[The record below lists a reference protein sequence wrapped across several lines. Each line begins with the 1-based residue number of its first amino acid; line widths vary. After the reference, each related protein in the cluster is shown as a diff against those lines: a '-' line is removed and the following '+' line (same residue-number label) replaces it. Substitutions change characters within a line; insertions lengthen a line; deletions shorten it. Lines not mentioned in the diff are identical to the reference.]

1 MIDNLDSN
9 WAKELKTLISNSI
22 KVRDEY
28 IANKQTYNDEF
39 TNDFFDEFNKVMLS
53 AMEENRENEHVY
65 YKDIEKTLILRILD
79 YKDNYFD
86 LVCDF
91 DIPTTNNLSERSLR
105 SSKTKLKVSGQFKN
119 IDRAKDFATI
129 KSYIETCK
137 SNGINVHI
145 ALKRII
151 EGNPYTLDEILN
163 HQKEDAN

>member
-1 MIDNLDSN
+1 M
-9 WAKELKTLISNSI
+9 
-22 KVRDEY
+22 RDEY
-28 IANKQTYNDEF
+28 IANKQTHNDEF
-39 TNDFFDEFNKVMLS
+39 TNDFFDEFNKIMLS

-79 YKDNYFD
+79 YKDNYFA

-129 KSYIETCK
+129 KSYIETCYR
-137 SNGINVHI
+137 NDV
-145 ALKRII
+145 
-151 EGNPYTLDEILN
+151 NPYNALIRLSLGVPLTMNEILGEE
-163 HQKEDAN
+163 K